1 MITSFEPIIDKNCK
15 ILVLGTMPSVKSL
28 EKQQYYGNKQNQFWK
43 IIYVSVN
50 ISSQNLS
57 GNSEWQVRHIDI

>member
-28 EKQQYYGNKQNQFWK
+28 EKQQYYGNKQNQFCK
-43 IIYVSVN
+43 IIYGLFN
-50 ISSQNLS
+50 K
-57 GNSEWQVRHIDI
+57 DIEEDYVKKE